1 MIAIAS
7 YSSGVDPVADLVRRG
22 AHLVLLGGGS
32 KLPLWRGWPAR
43 KPCAAVAIRH
53 LDDQAGAL
61 GVVPWSLGETVVDVD
76 AGDPARLHALCPP
89 RVSLPTR
96 RGLHDWY
103 DDNLPRKNRNGVD
116 VAGVRMDVRGERGY
130 VKLHGGRVGIEAL
143 LSGLSRVGRYP
154 FGPVADLFELAG
166 EPALGVRAQ
175 SGATAPAAATLEYAF
190 RGARNHALFNALRRW
205 AYRAHDLDEPLTV
218 WHERCLDKARALA
231 ATLPIPF
238 SQGDTK
244 NSIDATAW
252 SVAGYC
258 RSPRCRVPWSPAVL
272 TARRRK
278 GGIVRARRA
287 RRAVLDRDRA
297 IVAMLDAGVSM
308 RQTAERL
315 TVTGDH
321 GRVTKRAVQTARHRL
336 AVAEVEAAHCSPS
349 LFAGL

>member
-1 MIAIAS
+1 MIATAS
-7 YSSGVDPVADLVRRG
+7 YSSGADPVADLVRRG

-76 AGDPARLHALCPP
+76 VGDPARLHALCPP

-154 FGPVADLFELAG
+154 FGPVADLFELVG

-175 SGATAPAAATLEYAF
+175 PRLTTSATLEYAY
-190 RGARNHALFNALRRW
+190 RGERNDALFNALRRW
-205 AYRAHDLDEPLTV
+205 AYRAHDPTEPLTA
-218 WHERCLDKARALA
+218 WHARCLDKARALA

-252 SVAGYC
+252 SVAAYC
-258 RSPRCRVPWSPAVL
+258 RSPRCRVPWSDATK

-278 GGIVRARRA
+278 GGLVRARRA
-287 RRAVLDRDRA
+287 RHAVLDRDRT
-297 IVAMLDAGVSM
+297 IVADLDAGTSYRATARAAGVSLY
-308 RQTAERL
+308 T
-315 TVTGDH
+315 
-321 GRVTKRAVQTARHRL
+321 VQTARRRL
-336 AVAEVEAAHCSPS
+336 LIAEVEAAQCTPS
-349 LFAGL
+349 LFAGS